1 MGKQTLTNARRVAGR
16 RTWIP
21 IGGLMA
27 VLVLATST
35 RSLLAPPRSFDQASE
50 SKRPKT
56 PKNVVRADSP
66 HVSNSERP
74 GKGPRPSPTQDTPQQ
89 SHDVQVRIAFA
100 SSALT
105 KAFQELTKPDYLKS
119 YSESPPGNRLAPPA

>member
-1 MGKQTLTNARRVAGR
+1 MGKQTLTNTRLGERRS
-16 RTWIP
+16 WIP
-21 IGGLMA
+21 IAGLM
-27 VLVLATST
+27 VILLLATSS
-35 RSLLAPPRSFDQASE
+35 RSLLAPARSFDRASE

-56 PKNVVRADSP
+56 PKNVVRANSP

-89 SHDVQVRIAFA
+89 SHDVQVRTAFA
-100 SSALT
+100 SPALS

-119 YSESPPGNRLAPPA
+119 YSESPPGNRLA